1 MTLEDERGDEVTSAR
16 TNEPALVDLVDV
28 LLRDGAVL
36 HADVII
42 TVADVPLVGIE
53 LRAMLS
59 GMETMTDYGQLVEWD
74 ESLRER
80 GGEPGIGDDEVPGA
94 VTRIPDPN
102 DPMAEDEGRSVGV
115 GDAPDPEV
123 PIDDD
128 GLIGDDGDDE
138 FHPPVGERPDPTNPL
153 TDEEPLDDVLDTE
166 TETTMTD
173 EDTDT
178 ETDEDEQ
185 TQYGG
190 GSTPDPEV
198 EGEDHEEADADENDT
213 DSDADTD
220 TEDDG
225 DSDSDTDANGE

>member
-1 MTLEDERGDEVTSAR
+1 MTLEDERGEAVTSPR

-94 VTRIPDPN
+94 ATRIPDPD

-115 GDAPDPEV
+115 GGAPDPEV
-123 PIDDD
+123 PIDDEVV
-128 GLIGDDGDDE
+128 GDDSDDE
-138 FHPPVGERPDPTNPL
+138 LHPPVGERPDPTNPL
-153 TDEEPLDDVLDTE
+153 TDEKPLDDVLDTE
-166 TETTMTD
+166 TEKPMTD

-178 ETDEDEQ
+178 DTDEGEQ

-190 GSTPDPEV
+190 GSTSDPEV
-198 EGEDHEEADADENDT
+198 EGEDHEEADADENDA
-213 DSDADTD
+213 DA
-220 TEDDG
+220 EDG
-225 DSDSDTDANGE
+225 DSDTDADDG